1 MTRDP
6 AEVQAVA
13 RLLSEGVVVI
23 CVCGRPDTNT
33 SDGRR
38 RHQQLHGHSLSGTE
52 TRGARALELA
62 NGGDGTGAGGVDDR
76 ANAAEAT
83 SWANRSVDY
92 PKAPAQ
98 AITPVRDTTTRPEPG
113 EG

>member
-13 RLLSEGVVVI
+13 RLLSERVVI
-23 CVCGRPDTNT
+23 FCTQCGAADMRT

-52 TRGARALELA
+52 THAAQAIERP
-62 NGGDGTGAGGVDDR
+62 GGDG
-76 ANAAEAT
+76 
-83 SWANRSVDY
+83 
-92 PKAPAQ
+92 
-98 AITPVRDTTTRPEPG
+98 
-113 EG
+113 